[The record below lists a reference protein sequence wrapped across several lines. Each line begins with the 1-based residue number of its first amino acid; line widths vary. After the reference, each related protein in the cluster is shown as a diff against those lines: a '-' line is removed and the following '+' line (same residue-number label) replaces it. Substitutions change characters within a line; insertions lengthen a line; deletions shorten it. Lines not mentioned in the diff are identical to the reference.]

1 LKEQITFLEET
12 ESQENYDDDLE
23 ELRDQLHDKE

>member
-1 LKEQITFLEET
+1 LKEQIAFLEET